1 MTVVQRRVAGQA
13 QATRLRI
20 VLAEDDPAD
29 ALLVEEL
36 LADGDLDASLT
47 WVRSAADAR
56 RAVAEGAADCLV
68 LDLHLPD
75 LAGIGALAEF
85 LREVGVTAVV
95 VMTGLDDR
103 AAGLA
108 AVQAGAQDYLVK
120 GKVEGEWFARTVR
133 YAVQRKQAGQAA
145 AALAAARW
153 RAQENA
159 RLERGLLPTPLL
171 RDADIE
177 VACGYRPSRAG
188 ALLGGDFYDVIE
200 TADGDVHAVV
210 GDVSGHGPDEAALG
224 AGLRVGWRTLVMAG
238 HRGAD
243 LLRKL
248 EQLLLAER
256 RTPEA
261 FATLV
266 MATFPRGGG
275 LTITRAGHPGVL
287 LRSERRVRLVEPEH
301 GPALGLVPG
310 VGDWPQR
317 PVDHRP
323 EEALVMFTDG
333 LYETRLTGG
342 ERLGEQRL
350 THLADTLGG
359 LPAQEFVD
367 TLIDLSRAEQAAHPE
382 GRAGV
387 LGSGDDVAVL
397 YLQRKADV

>member
-1 MTVVQRRVAGQA
+1 VVQRRVAGQA
-13 QATRLRI
+13 HATRLRV

-36 LADGDLDASLT
+36 LADGDLNVTLI
-47 WVRSAADAR
+47 WVRSAAEAR
-56 RAVAEGAADCLV
+56 RALTEGTADCLI

-75 LAGIGALAEF
+75 LAGIGALGEF
-85 LREVGVTAVV
+85 LRDVGTTAVV

-120 GKVEGEWFARTVR
+120 GKVEAEWFARTVR
-133 YAVQRKQAGQAA
+133 YAVQRKQAGHAA
-145 AALAAARW
+145 AALAAAQW

-171 RDADIE
+171 RDAVIE
-177 VACGYRPSRAG
+177 VACGYRPSRVG
-188 ALLGGDFYDVIE
+188 ALLGGDFYDVVE

-224 AGLRVGWRTLVMAG
+224 AGLRVGWRTLIMAG

-243 LLRKL
+243 LLTEL
-248 EQLLLAER
+248 ERLLLAER
-256 RTPEA
+256 RTPEI

-266 MATFPRGGG
+266 MATLPREGQ
-275 LTITRAGHPGVL
+275 LTVTRAGHPGVL
-287 LRSERRVRLVEPEH
+287 LRSEHQARLAEPEH

-310 VGDWPQR
+310 IGQWPQSR
-317 PVDHRP
+317 VDHRP
-323 EEALVMFTDG
+323 DEALVMFTDG
-333 LYETRLTGG
+333 LFETRLTDG
-342 ERLGEQRL
+342 ERLGEERL
-350 THLADTLGG
+350 TALADTLGG

-367 TLIDLSRAEQAAHPE
+367 TLIDLSRGEQVTQPGA
-382 GRAGV
+382 RAGEP
-387 LGSGDDVAVL
+387 GSGDDVAVL
-397 YLQRKADV
+397 YLKRKADR